1 MTYAV
6 NPSPEIRRIQ
16 EEDAMCQYIFSGIR
30 IGKNKNIERKFE
42 IVNGVI
48 YRKPTKRVP
57 TSRIVIPVTK
67 FSDIFKQYHTDTT
80 GGHYGHDKT
89 MSRIN
94 QYFWHP
100 LLKRMIQDKIR
111 SCELCQ
117 RNNGPVSREE
127 NAFIPEIGNYPMEKI
142 QIDILGPIPETR
154 RRNKYIITAID
165 TCTRYLFAQALK
177 RIRAEETIEF
187 LKNIISE
194 KETKKRMK
202 H

>member
-1 MTYAV
+1 MTFSV

-16 EEDAMCQYIFSGIR
+16 KEDPMCQYIFSGIR
-30 IGKNKNIERKFE
+30 IRKNKIIERSLKLLM
-42 IVNGVI
+42 VL

-67 FSDIFKQYHTDTT
+67 FADIFKQYHTDTT

-89 MSRIN
+89 MNRIN

-100 LLKRMIQDKIR
+100 LLGRMIQDKIR
-111 SCELCQ
+111 SFELCQ
-117 RNNGPVSREE
+117 RNKGPVSREE
-127 NAFIPEIGNYPMEKI
+127 NVFNPEIANYPMEKI

-177 RIRAEETIEF
+177 RIRAEETIGF
-187 LKNIISE
+187 LKNVISE
-194 KETKKRMK
+194 KGTPRIIRW
-202 H
+202 